1 MLAVQRPGKGFLKQ
15 SATAELT
22 YLLGPLPKE
31 YRLFGSVF
39 PYKGSKLFS
48 EDYKTVS
55 FRLLNERT
63 IKISGVMAMQPNK

>member
-1 MLAVQRPGKGFLKQ
+1 MLAVQRPGKGFLNQ

-22 YLLGPLPKE
+22 HLLWPFLKE

-39 PYKGSKLFS
+39 PYKASKFFS

-63 IKISGVMAMQPNK
+63 IKTSSVMAMQPNK